1 MWLISLKNDILEN
14 SPYLLA
20 ETNEQMKVLVRFGN
34 TEIELSIGQ
43 LFGEKKTKEK
53 YCESQHS
60 NDKYI
65 KEQETNREKHPPRL
79 KSYLFTD
86 T

>member
-53 YCESQHS
+53 YCES
-60 NDKYI
+60 
-65 KEQETNREKHPPRL
+65 
-79 KSYLFTD
+79 
-86 T
+86 